1 MGVKLFVGNLPYS
14 TTEDELATLFA
25 QAGTVESVV
34 IITDRVTGQSRG
46 FAFLEMST
54 VSEAQK
60 AIHMFNGYSL
70 ANRELV
76 VNPARSR
83 EEPRSQGGRG
93 GRHGSD
99 DRRRGSYGGRGGRRS
114 R

>member
-25 QAGTVESVV
+25 RAGTVESVV

-60 AIHMFNGYSL
+60 AMGMFNGYTL

-83 EEPRSQGGRG
+83 EEPRSQGGR
-93 GRHGSD
+93 RSSD
-99 DRRRGSYGGRGGRRS
+99 DRRRSSYGGRGGRRS

>member
-14 TTEDELATLFA
+14 TTEDELAALFTR
-25 QAGTVESVV
+25 AGTVESVV
-34 IITDRVTGQSRG
+34 IITDRATGQSRG
-46 FAFLEMST
+46 FAFVEMST

-60 AIHMFNGYSL
+60 AISLFNGYVLSE
-70 ANRELV
+70 RELV

-83 EEPRSQGGRG
+83 EEPRSQGGRRG
-93 GRHGSD
+93 AEN
-99 DRRRGSYGGRGGRRS
+99 RRRHSYAGRGRRRS